1 MNRAI
6 ATVMLL
12 LVLTAAAPPAEAP
25 PPQWPPAPQAAR
37 LRFAGEIAGPR
48 VAGTSKVGRF
58 LRVLIGL
65 DKAGEITADRLVKP
79 TGLFVSSGT
88 VFIADPGMKA
98 VLRYDEASGR
108 GEWWPRESGTKL
120 ISPVSVAGAPDGRLF
135 VLDSMLQKV
144 LVLDDK
150 GNVKSELEGDPEG
163 MGRPA
168 ALAVSGKRIYVSDVK
183 KHRVAVY
190 GIDGT
195 FLQAFGRRGSKPGE
209 FNFPTYMS
217 FDKKS
222 DRLWV
227 TDSGNFRLQW
237 FTPDGRFGGSIG
249 ENGNRPGY
257 LARPRGVAVDSD
269 GHVFVSDAA
278 FEAIQLFDDK
288 KNFLL
293 FVGRAGTAPGQFSMP
308 GGVFIDGRDRV
319 YVADTQNARVQVF
332 QYIKEVSHE

>member
-6 ATVMLL
+6 SSALL
-12 LVLTAAAPPAEAP
+12 ILSLTAAAPPAEPP

-37 LRFAGEIAGPR
+37 LTFAGEIAGPR
-48 VAGTSKVGRF
+48 VAGTGKIGSF
-58 LRVLIGL
+58 LRALIGL

-79 TGLFVSSGT
+79 TGLFVSNGT
-88 VFIADPGMKA
+88 VFVADPGMRSI
-98 VLRYDEASGR
+98 LRYDEATGK
-108 GEWWPRESGTKL
+108 GEWWPRGVEKKL
-120 ISPVSVAGAPDGRLF
+120 LSPVSVAGAPDGRLF
-135 VLDSMLQKV
+135 VLDSQLSKV
-144 LVLDDK
+144 FILDDK
-150 GNVKSELEGDPEG
+150 GNVKGELEGDPEG

-168 ALAVSGKRIYVSDVK
+168 ALAVSGKRIYVSDAK
-183 KHRVAVY
+183 KHRVSVY

-209 FNFPTYMS
+209 FNFPTYMW
-217 FDKKS
+217 FDQKT

-237 FTPDGRFGGSIG
+237 FTSDGRFGGSIG

-257 LARPRGVAVDSD
+257 LARPRGLAVDSD

-278 FEAIQLFDDK
+278 FEAVQVFDDK

-332 QYIKEVSHE
+332 QYIKEVKP

>member
-1 MNRAI
+1 MKRAI
-6 ATVMLL
+6 PTVMLM
-12 LVLTAAAPPAEAP
+12 LVLTAAAAP
-25 PPQWPPAPQAAR
+25 PEPPPLQWPPAPQAAR
-37 LRFAGEIAGPR
+37 LTFAGEIAGPR
-48 VAGTSKVGRF
+48 VAGTGKIGRF
-58 LRVLIGL
+58 LRALIGL
-65 DKAGEITADRLVKP
+65 DKAGEVAKDRLVKP

-88 VFIADPGMKA
+88 VFVADPGMRG
-98 VLRYDEASGR
+98 VLRYDEATGK
-108 GEWWPRESGTKL
+108 GEWWPRGVEKKL
-120 ISPVSVAGAPDGRLF
+120 LSPVSVAGAPDGRIF
-135 VLDSMLQKV
+135 ILDSQLSKV
-144 LVLDDK
+144 FILDAEGNLK
-150 GNVKSELEGDPEG
+150 GELEGDPEG

-168 ALAVSGKRIYVSDVK
+168 ALAASGKRIYVSDAK
-183 KHRVAVY
+183 KHRVSVY

-195 FLQAFGRRGSKPGE
+195 FLQAFGRRGNKPGE

-217 FDKKS
+217 FDQKT

-237 FTPDGRFGGSIG
+237 FTPDGRFGGFVG

-257 LARPRGVAVDSD
+257 LARPRGVAVDSE

-278 FEAIQLFDDK
+278 FEAFQIFDEK

-293 FVGRAGTAPGQFSMP
+293 FVGRAGAAPGQFSMP

-332 QYIKEVSHE
+332 QYIKEVQP

>member
-6 ATVMLL
+6 ATAFLL
-12 LVLTAAAPPAEAP
+12 LILTAAAPPAETP
-25 PPQWPPAPQAAR
+25 PLQWPPAPQAAR

-48 VAGTSKVGRF
+48 VAGTGKIGRF

-65 DKAGEITADRLVKP
+65 DKAGEVAADRLVKP

-88 VFIADPGMKA
+88 VFVADPGMRG
-98 VLRYDEASGR
+98 VLRYEEASGR
-108 GEWWPRESGTKL
+108 GEWWPRGVDAKL
-120 ISPVSVAGAPDGRLF
+120 PSPVSVAGTPDGRLL
-135 VLDSMLQKV
+135 VLDSQLGKV
-144 LVLDDK
+144 LILDGEGKVK
-150 GNVKSELEGDPEG
+150 GELEGDPEG

-168 ALAVSGKRIYVSDVK
+168 ALTVSANRIYVSDAK
-183 KHRVAVY
+183 KHRVSVY

-217 FDKKS
+217 FDETT

-237 FTPDGRFGGSIG
+237 FTPDGRFGGFIG

-257 LARPRGVAVDSD
+257 LARPRGAAVDSD
-269 GHVFVSDAA
+269 GHVFVVDAA
-278 FEAIQLFDDK
+278 FEAFQVFDDK

-293 FVGRAGTAPGQFSMP
+293 FVGRAGAGPGQFSMP

-332 QYIKEVSHE
+332 QYVKEVKP

>member
-1 MNRAI
+1 MNRVI

-25 PPQWPPAPQAAR
+25 PPQWPSAPQAAR
-37 LRFAGEIAGPR
+37 LRFAGEIIGPR
-48 VAGTSKVGRF
+48 VAGTNRIGGF
-58 LRVLIGL
+58 LRALIGL
-65 DKAGEITADRLVKP
+65 DKAGEVTADRLVKP

-98 VLRYDEASGR
+98 VLRYDEATGR
-108 GEWWPRESGTKL
+108 GEWWPRSADIKL
-120 ISPVSVAGAPDGRLF
+120 LSPVGVAGAPDGRLF
-135 VLDSMLQKV
+135 ILDSLLKKV
-144 LVLDDK
+144 LILDDK
-150 GNVKSELEGDPEG
+150 GNVKGELEGDPEG
-163 MGRPA
+163 MGQPA

-195 FLQAFGRRGSKPGE
+195 FLQAFGRRGSAPGE

-217 FDKKS
+217 FDKKT

-278 FEAIQLFDDK
+278 FEAVQPSMIRKL
-288 KNFLL
+288 LL
-293 FVGRAGTAPGQFSMP
+293 FVGRAGMAPGQFSMP

-319 YVADTQNARVQVF
+319 YVADTHNARVQVF

>member
-6 ATVMLL
+6 SSALL
-12 LVLTAAAPPAEAP
+12 ILALTAAAPPAEPP

-48 VAGTSKVGRF
+48 VAGTSRIGGF
-58 LRVLIGL
+58 LRFLIGL
-65 DKAGEITADRLVKP
+65 DMAGEVTTDRLVKP

-88 VFIADPGMKA
+88 VFVADPGMRA
-98 VLRYDEASGR
+98 VLRYDEATGR
-108 GEWWPRESGTKL
+108 GEWWPRGVEKKL
-120 ISPVSVAGAPDGRLF
+120 LSPVSVAGAPDGRLF
-135 VLDSMLQKV
+135 VLDSQLSKV
-144 LVLDDK
+144 FILDDK
-150 GNVKSELEGDPEG
+150 GNIKGELEGDPEG

-168 ALAVSGKRIYVSDVK
+168 ALAVSEKRIYVSDAR
-183 KHRVAVY
+183 KHRIAVY

-209 FNFPTYMS
+209 FNFPTYLW
-217 FDKKS
+217 FDEKT

-257 LARPRGVAVDSD
+257 LARPRGVAVDSE
-269 GHVFVSDAA
+269 GHVFVVDAA
-278 FEAIQLFDDK
+278 FEAFQLFDDK
-288 KNFLL
+288 NNFLL
-293 FVGRAGTAPGQFSMP
+293 FVGRAGSAAGQFSMP

-332 QYIKEVSHE
+332 QYIKEVQP

>member
-6 ATVMLL
+6 ATAFLL
-12 LVLTAAAPPAEAP
+12 LILIAAAPPAETP
-25 PPQWPPAPQAAR
+25 PLQWPPAPQAAR

-48 VAGTSKVGRF
+48 VAGTGKVGRF

-65 DKAGEITADRLVKP
+65 DKAGEVAADRLVKP

-88 VFIADPGMKA
+88 VFVADPGMRG

-108 GEWWPRESGTKL
+108 GEWWPRGVDAKL
-120 ISPVSVAGAPDGRLF
+120 PSPVSVAGTPDGRLL
-135 VLDSMLQKV
+135 VLDSQLGKV
-144 LVLDDK
+144 LILDSQGKVK
-150 GNVKSELEGDPEG
+150 GELEGDPEG

-168 ALAVSGKRIYVSDVK
+168 ALTVSANRIYVSDAK
-183 KHRVAVY
+183 KHRVSVY

-217 FDKKS
+217 FDKTT

-237 FTPDGRFGGSIG
+237 FTSDGRFGGFIG

-257 LARPRGVAVDSD
+257 LARPRGVAVDSE
-269 GHVFVSDAA
+269 GHVFVVDAA
-278 FEAIQLFDDK
+278 FEAFQVFDDK

-293 FVGRAGTAPGQFSMP
+293 FVGRAGTGPGQFSMP
-308 GGVFIDGRDRV
+308 GGIFIDGRDRV

-332 QYIKEVSHE
+332 QYIKEVKP

>member
-1 MNRAI
+1 MNRAMSTI
-6 ATVMLL
+6 MLL
-12 LVLTAAAPPAEAP
+12 LVLTAAAPPAEP
-25 PPQWPPAPQAAR
+25 PAPQWPPAPQAAR

-48 VAGTSKVGRF
+48 VEGTGKVGAF
-58 LRVLIGL
+58 LRALIGL
-65 DKAGEITADRLVKP
+65 DRAGEVAADRLVKP
-79 TGLFVSSGT
+79 TGLFVSDG
-88 VFIADPGMKA
+88 VVYVADPAMRA
-98 VLRYDEASGR
+98 VLRYDEASGK
-108 GEWWPRESGTKL
+108 GQWWPQEAGTKL
-120 ISPVSVAGAPDGRLF
+120 SSPVGVAGSPDGRLF
-135 VLDSMLQKV
+135 VLDSQLRKV
-144 LVLDDK
+144 LILNSK
-150 GNVKSELEGDPEG
+150 GNVTGELEGDPEG

-168 ALAVSGKRIYVSDVK
+168 ALAVSEKRIYVSDVK

-195 FLQAFGRRGSKPGE
+195 FLQAFGRRGNGQGE
-209 FNFPTYMS
+209 FNFPTYLW
-217 FDKKS
+217 FDKKA

-237 FTPDGRFGGSIG
+237 FGPDGRFGGSIG

-257 LARPRGVAVDSD
+257 LARPRGLAVDSD

-278 FEAIQLFDDK
+278 FEAVQVFDDK

-293 FVGRAGTAPGQFSMP
+293 FVGRAGRAPGQFNMP